1 MNYYSLW
8 IKFEET
14 NIIFKIE
21 NYSKGAYFR
30 TSKILMNTF
39 TFKTF
44 EVHYKMDTL
53 LDSVETLAV
62 MTLANSGVWYHYM

>member
-1 MNYYSLW
+1 
-8 IKFEET
+8 
-14 NIIFKIE
+14 
-21 NYSKGAYFR
+21 
-30 TSKILMNTF
+30 MNTF